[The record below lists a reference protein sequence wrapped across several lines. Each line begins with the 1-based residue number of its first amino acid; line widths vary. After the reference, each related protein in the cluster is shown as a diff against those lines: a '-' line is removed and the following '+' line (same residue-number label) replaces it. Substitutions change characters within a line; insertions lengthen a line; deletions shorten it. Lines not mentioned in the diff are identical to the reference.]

1 MSDKPNDFIDQYQ
14 AFVRAGL
21 ETWSRQF
28 DPASQSSSAASPS
41 ADIMGRMFA
50 GLSGYGD
57 WMRSMAAGE
66 PGVAPFA
73 MGGVPPFG
81 DSGAGGP
88 SPCGPPGAFPPG
100 AVPFG
105 YGPPPGAAPFGYG
118 APPGAEMPPPGTE
131 RFDEWARV
139 AREALSMPAF
149 GLTREQQ
156 EEQQALFRAWI
167 DYAEHYAR
175 FQALLQG
182 VNERAGAALRE
193 QPAPKDAESMRSVYD
208 RWVNLAEENYG
219 EAALSDEFRE
229 VYAAL
234 VNAQM
239 RLKVLQQKQVERVTR
254 QAGMPTRTEVDS
266 LGERLQAMRR
276 ELRQMH
282 GLVAEVE
289 ALRAEVAALRGAK
302 VAVKKTAAPIA
313 AEAAPTGKRG
323 TSKVASKAPA
333 KVAAKKG
340 KAR

>member
-1 MSDKPNDFIDQYQ
+1 MADKPTDFIDQYQ

-28 DPASQSSSAASPS
+28 DPASQGSAASPS
-41 ADIMGRMFA
+41 ADIMGRMFT

-66 PGVAPFA
+66 PGAAPFA

-81 DSGAGGP
+81 QPGP
-88 SPCGPPGAFPPG
+88 ADAFPPG
-100 AVPFG
+100 AAPFG
-105 YGPPPGAAPFGYG
+105 YGPPPGAAPYGYG
-118 APPGAEMPPPGTE
+118 PPPGAAMPPPGSE
-131 RFDEWARV
+131 SFDEWARV

-156 EEQQALFRAWI
+156 EEQQDLFRAWI

-182 VNERAGAALRE
+182 VNDRAGAALRE
-193 QPAPKDAESMRSVYD
+193 QPAPSDAESMRSVYD
-208 RWVNLAEENYG
+208 RWVNLAEESYG
-219 EAALSDEFRE
+219 EAALSGEFRD

-239 RLKVLQQKQVERVTR
+239 RLKVLQRKQVERVTG
-254 QAGMPTRTEVDS
+254 QAGMPTRSEVDS

-289 ALRAEVAALRGAK
+289 ALRAEVASLRGGKTVAKKAGKPK
-302 VAVKKTAAPIA
+302 VATR
-313 AEAAPTGKRG
+313 T
-323 TSKVASKAPA
+323 T
-333 KVAAKKG
+333 AKKG
-340 KAR
+340 GAR

>member
-1 MSDKPNDFIDQYQ
+1 MAEKPTDFIDQYQ

-28 DPASQSSSAASPS
+28 DPASQGSAASPS
-41 ADIMGRMFA
+41 ADIMGRMFS
-50 GLSGYGD
+50 GLSGFGD

-66 PGVAPFA
+66 PGATPFA

-81 DSGAGGP
+81 G
-88 SPCGPPGAFPPG
+88 PGA
-100 AVPFG
+100 APFG

-118 APPGAEMPPPGTE
+118 PPAGAEMPQPGSE
-131 RFDEWARV
+131 RFDEWAKV

-182 VNERAGAALRE
+182 VNERAGAALRD
-193 QPAPKDAESMRSVYD
+193 QPAPSDAESMRSVYD

-219 EAALSDEFRE
+219 EAALSGEFRE

-239 RLKVLQQKQVERVTR
+239 RLKVLQQKQVERVTK

-302 VAVKKTAAPIA
+302 VAVKKAAAPIA

-323 TSKVASKAPA
+323 TSKASVKA
-333 KVAAKKG
+333 AAKKG
-340 KAR
+340 RAR

>member
-1 MSDKPNDFIDQYQ
+1 MADKSTDFIDQYQ

-28 DPASQSSSAASPS
+28 DPASQSSAASPA

-50 GLSGYGD
+50 GLGGYGD

-66 PGVAPFA
+66 PGAAPFA

-81 DSGAGGP
+81 G
-88 SPCGPPGAFPPG
+88 PGA
-100 AVPFG
+100 APFG

-131 RFDEWARV
+131 RFDEWVKV
-139 AREALSMPAF
+139 ARESLSMPAF
-149 GLTREQQ
+149 GITREQQ

-167 DYAEHYAR
+167 DYVEHYAR
-175 FQALLQG
+175 FQTLLQG
-182 VNERAGAALRE
+182 VNERAGAALRD
-193 QPAPKDAESMRSVYD
+193 QPVPSDAESMRSVYD

-219 EAALSDEFRE
+219 EAALSGEFRE

-239 RLKVLQQKQVERVTR
+239 RLKVLQQKQVERLTR

-289 ALRAEVAALRGAK
+289 ALRAEVAVLRGAK
-302 VAVKKTAAPIA
+302 GTVSKAATPIA
-313 AEAAPTGKRG
+313 AEAAPTGRRG
-323 TSKVASKAPA
+323 TSKSVAKNVVAKKSVAKKVAA
-333 KVAAKKG
+333 KKVAAKKVAAKKG
-340 KAR
+340 RVR

>member
-28 DPASQSSSAASPS
+28 DPASQAAPPS
-41 ADIMGRMFA
+41 ADIMGRMFG

-66 PGVAPFA
+66 PGAAPFA

-81 DSGAGGP
+81 GSVAAAS
-88 SPCGPPGAFPPG
+88 SPYGPPGAFPPG
-100 AVPFG
+100 AAPFG

-118 APPGAEMPPPGTE
+118 PPPGAEMPQPGTE
-131 RFDEWARV
+131 QFDEWARV
-139 AREALSMPAF
+139 ARETLSMPAF

-182 VNERAGAALRE
+182 VNDRAGAALRE
-193 QPAPKDAESMRSVYD
+193 QPAPTDAESMRSVYD

-229 VYAAL
+229 VYASL

-239 RLKVLQQKQVERVTR
+239 RLKVLQQKQVERVTK

-266 LGERLQAMRR
+266 LGERLHAMRR

-282 GLVAEVE
+282 GLAAEVE
-289 ALRAEVAALRGAK
+289 ALRAEVAALRA
-302 VAVKKTAAPIA
+302 AAAPVA
-313 AEAAPTGKRG
+313 AEAAPTGKRASG
-323 TSKVASKAPA
+323 KVPA
-333 KVAAKKG
+333 KPVVKTSARTAKTAKAATKG
-340 KAR
+340 RTR

>member
-1 MSDKPNDFIDQYQ
+1 MADKSNDFIDQYQ

-28 DPASQSSSAASPS
+28 DPASQASGASPS
-41 ADIMGRMFA
+41 ADVMGRMFA

-66 PGVAPFA
+66 PGAAPFA

-81 DSGAGGP
+81 G
-88 SPCGPPGAFPPG
+88 PGA
-100 AVPFG
+100 APFG

-118 APPGAEMPPPGTE
+118 PPSGAEMPTPGTE
-131 RFDEWARV
+131 RFDEWAKV
-139 AREALSMPAF
+139 ARESLSMPAF
-149 GLTREQQ
+149 GITREQQ

-182 VNERAGAALRE
+182 VNERAGAALRD
-193 QPAPKDAESMRSVYD
+193 QPVPSDAESMRSVYD

-219 EAALSDEFRE
+219 EAALSGEFRE

-239 RLKVLQQKQVERVTR
+239 RLKVLQQKQVERLTR

-289 ALRAEVAALRGAK
+289 ALRAEVAALRAGG
-302 VAVKKTAAPIA
+302 TAAKRGTSSARPIA
-313 AEAAPTGKRG
+313 AEAAPTGKRAAG
-323 TSKVASKAPA
+323 
-333 KVAAKKG
+333 KVAAKAPVKPSAKKG
-340 KAR
+340 RAR

>member
-28 DPASQSSSAASPS
+28 DPASEGAAASPS
-41 ADIMGRMFA
+41 ADIMGRMFS

-57 WMRSMAAGE
+57 WIRSMAAGE
-66 PGVAPFA
+66 PGAAPFA

-81 DSGAGGP
+81 QPDPAGG
-88 SPCGPPGAFPPG
+88 SPYGPPGAFPPG
-100 AVPFG
+100 AAPFG

-118 APPGAEMPPPGTE
+118 PPPGAAMPQPGTE
-131 RFDEWARV
+131 QFDEWAKV

-175 FQALLQG
+175 FQTLLQG
-182 VNERAGAALRE
+182 VNDRAGAALRE
-193 QPAPKDAESMRSVYD
+193 QPAPSDAESMRSVYD

-239 RLKVLQQKQVERVTR
+239 RLKVLQQKQVERVTK

-276 ELRQMH
+276 ELRHMH
-282 GLVAEVE
+282 DLVAEVE
-289 ALRAEVAALRGAK
+289 ALRAEVAALRAGKAPG
-302 VAVKKTAAPIA
+302 KKAGVSRRPIA
-313 AEAAPTGKRG
+313 AEAASTGK
-323 TSKVASKAPA
+323 KVAGKAKA
-333 KVAAKKG
+333 VAKKG
-340 KAR
+340 RAR

>member
-28 DPASQSSSAASPS
+28 DPATQGAAASPS
-41 ADIMGRMFA
+41 ADIMGRMFS

-66 PGVAPFA
+66 PGAAPFA

-81 DSGAGGP
+81 QPGPVGDSP
-88 SPCGPPGAFPPG
+88 YGPPGAFPPG
-100 AVPFG
+100 AAPFG

-118 APPGAEMPPPGTE
+118 PPPGAAMPQPGTE
-131 RFDEWARV
+131 QFDEWAKV

-182 VNERAGAALRE
+182 VNDRAGAALRD
-193 QPAPKDAESMRSVYD
+193 QPVPSDPESMRSVYD

-239 RLKVLQQKQVERVTR
+239 RLKVLQQKQVERVTK

-276 ELRQMH
+276 ELRHMH

-289 ALRAEVAALRGAK
+289 ALRAEVAALRAGKAPG
-302 VAVKKTAAPIA
+302 KKAGVSRRPIA
-313 AEAAPTGKRG
+313 AEAAPTGK
-323 TSKVASKAPA
+323 KVAGKAKA
-333 KVAAKKG
+333 VAKKG
-340 KAR
+340 RAR